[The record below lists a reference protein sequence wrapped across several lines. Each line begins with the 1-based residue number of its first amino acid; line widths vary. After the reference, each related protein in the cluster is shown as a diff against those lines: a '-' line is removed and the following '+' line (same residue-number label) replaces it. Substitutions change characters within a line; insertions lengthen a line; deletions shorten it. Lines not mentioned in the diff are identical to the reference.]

1 MAIDNQEKILE
12 SLKEHL
18 TPEQISVNETVK
30 ELHGKDESYHKM
42 ELPDIVVFPE
52 NKEQVS
58 EIMKIS
64 SRYRI
69 PVIPFGLGSSL
80 EGHVIPQSGG
90 ITIDFSLM
98 NKVLE
103 VFEEDFLVTVQP
115 GVTRTQLNKE
125 LKKYGLFFTVDPG
138 ADATLGGMAAT
149 NASGTTSVKYGVM
162 RDQVRDLEV
171 VLADGTFI
179 HTGNKAAK
187 SSSGLH
193 LNGLFVGS
201 EGTLGCFTEMTL
213 RVYGIPEH
221 ITAARASFPTVKDAV
236 EAVVSI
242 LQAGIPIARVELVD
256 EQSMVQVNKY
266 NETAYTEGPTLF
278 LEFHGN
284 EAGLRQDVEF
294 MQEIVQGHACIEV
307 AFETDT
313 AARNRLWE
321 ARHTLAYAYIHGHPG
336 KKMMVTDV
344 CLPISELAGAV
355 SHARENLMALELPG
369 GIVGHVGDGNF
380 HALIMM
386 DMDNPEE
393 VAKAQEFNERIV
405 LYALERGGTCTG
417 EHGVGI
423 GKKKYQQQ
431 EHGAALDVM
440 AKIKAALDPNNLLNP
455 GKNINVDHKELTQ

>member
-1 MAIDNQEKILE
+1 MANVD
-12 SLKEHL
+12 LKTIRLALLEHL
-18 TPEQISVNETVK
+18 SEGQVTLNETVR
-30 ELHGKDESYHKM
+30 ELHGRDESYHSMK
-42 ELPDIVVFPE
+42 LPDIVVFPE
-52 NKEQVS
+52 TAAQVS
-58 EIMKIS
+58 EVMKIS
-64 SRYRI
+64 CHFQV
-69 PVIPFGLGSSL
+69 PVVPFGLGSSL
-80 EGHVIPQSGG
+80 EGHVIPQNGG

-103 VFEEDFLVTVQP
+103 VYEEDFLVRVQP
-115 GVTRTQLNKE
+115 GVTRIQLNKE
-125 LKKYGLFFTVDPG
+125 LKKYGLFFSVDPG
-138 ADATLGGMAAT
+138 ADATLGGMVAT

-171 VLADGTFI
+171 VLADGTII
-179 HTGNKAAK
+179 HTGSRAAK

-193 LNGLFVGS
+193 LNGLFTGS

-221 ITAARASFPTVKDAV
+221 ITAARASFATIKDAV

-242 LQAGIPIARVELVD
+242 LQAGIPVARVELVD
-256 EQSMVQVNKY
+256 EQSVRQANKY
-266 NETAYTEGPTLF
+266 SDTSYLEKPTLF

-284 EAGLRQDVEF
+284 EAGLKQDVAF
-294 MQEIVQGHACIEV
+294 MQEIVQSHACEEV
-307 AFETDT
+307 VFETDT

-321 ARHTLAYAYIHGHPG
+321 ARHNLAYAYIHGYPG

-355 SHARENLMALELPG
+355 GHARENLEKLDLPG

-380 HALIMM
+380 HALVMM
-386 DMDNPEE
+386 DMANPAE

-423 GKKKYQQQ
+423 GKQKYQQQ

-440 AKIKAALDPNNLLNP
+440 EKIKGVLDPDNLLNP
-455 GKNINVDHKELTQ
+455 YKNVKLEMKEATR

>member
-1 MAIDNQEKILE
+1 MANIQEA
-12 SLKEHL
+12 L
-18 TPEQISVNETVK
+18 TALTAFLTSEQVTVNETVR
-30 ELHGKDESYHKM
+30 ELHGRDESYHGQQ
-42 ELPDIVVFPE
+42 LPDVVVFPE
-52 NKEQVS
+52 TAEQVS
-58 EIMKIS
+58 RIMKVS
-64 SRYRI
+64 KQFQV

-80 EGHVIPQSGG
+80 EGHVIPVTGG

-98 NKVLE
+98 DKVLAVYE
-103 VFEEDFLVTVQP
+103 KDFLVKVQP

-125 LKKYGLFFTVDPG
+125 LKKYGLFFSVDPG
-138 ADATLGGMAAT
+138 ADATLGGMVAT

-171 VLADGTFI
+171 VLADGTII
-179 HTGNKAAK
+179 HTGSMAAK

-193 LNGLFVGS
+193 LNGLFTGS

-221 ITAARASFPTVKDAV
+221 VTAARASFPTVNDAV

-242 LQAGIPIARVELVD
+242 LQAGIPVARVELVD
-256 EQSMVQVNKY
+256 EESIRQANKFSD
-266 NETAYTEGPTLF
+266 TAYPEKPALF

-284 EAGLRQDVEF
+284 EAGLKQDVEF
-294 MQEIVQGHACIEV
+294 MEEIVHGHGCEEIE
-307 AFETDT
+307 FETDN

-321 ARHTLAYAYIHGHPG
+321 ARHNLAYAYIHGYPG

-344 CLPISELAGAV
+344 CLPISALAGAV
-355 SHARENLMALELPG
+355 RHARENLNTLGLTG

-380 HALIMM
+380 HTLLMM
-386 DMDNPEE
+386 DMNDAVE

-423 GKKKYQQQ
+423 GKQKYQLQ
-431 EHGAALDVM
+431 EHGAALQVM
-440 AKIKAALDPNNLLNP
+440 EKIKQALDPDNLLNP
-455 GKNINVDHKELTQ
+455 YKNVKPETKGAVL